1 MDPDVQ
7 YLEEAKEPLTW
18 KRFVATYLRS
28 FYSGYI
34 DEVRD
39 LFFLVNCLP
48 LCETSGRFCIWY
60 CRNSAIYVGFDRKFG
75 WFYTEPLN
83 PEFTYVDSLV
93 ISDIVLQEA
102 VRTETGIS
110 DL

>member
-18 KRFVATYLRS
+18 KRFVATYLRTFHS
-28 FYSGYI
+28 IYI

-39 LFFLVNCLP
+39 LFTLVNHLP
-48 LCETSGRFCIWY
+48 LCETSGRFCIWH

-75 WFYTEPLN
+75 WFYTEPLSS
-83 PEFTYVDSLV
+83 EFTYVDSAV
-93 ISDIVLQEA
+93 ISDIVCQEA